1 MESVKKE
8 GDAVISIVP
17 MQTRHVAEVARLER
31 ICFSAPWSADSL
43 RRELDTPGAAF
54 FVAENEAG
62 VPVGYVGAHIV
73 LDEGY
78 IANLAVHP
86 DYRRRGVASA
96 LLERLEALAAQR
108 GLAFWS
114 LEVRESNAAAIR
126 LYTRHGYAV
135 TGRRPG
141 FYRAPPEDALL
152 MTHRF
157 E

>member
-1 MESVKKE
+1 MF
-8 GDAVISIVP
+8 SIVP
-17 MQTRHVAEVARLER
+17 MQARHVEEVARLEQ
-31 ICFSAPWSADSL
+31 ICFSTPWSADSL
-43 RRELDTPGAAF
+43 QRELDTPGAAF

-62 VPVGYVGAHIV
+62 VPIGYVGTHIV

-86 DYRRRGVASA
+86 DYRRRGVAGA
-96 LLERLEALAAQR
+96 LLRHLEALAAR
-108 GLAFWS
+108 RELAFWS

-126 LYTRHGYAV
+126 LYTRHGYMV

-141 FYRAPPEDALL
+141 FYRAPAEDALL
-152 MTHRF
+152 MTRRF